1 MEAERKRLALV
12 TGTSK
17 GLGRALSQ
25 ELVQQGW
32 IVVGVARSKDALDD
46 LRDIL
51 GSRVFIPRVCDVS
64 SASDVKAVSDELRAD
79 GIMPSLFF
87 LNAGIAGE
95 AACESSAKFVLAKH
109 DQIFATNYF
118 GVLAW
123 VEEWL
128 PSSPRYG
135 PITFVAT
142 GSVNAIFA
150 PPTGSAYAA
159 SKAAI
164 AKAFEGLSITY
175 PRSNAIFSVVYAG
188 PIATEGLKG
197 NLPFTWKADRMA
209 RYMIDKSIKGKSH
222 IENSAFY
229 SIISRLLRF
238 LPDKLVLK
246 IVGRPA
252 DEG

>member
-1 MEAERKRLALV
+1 MEEERVALV
-12 TGTSK
+12 TGASR

-25 ELVQQGW
+25 ELVKQGW

-46 LRDIL
+46 LQATL
-51 GSRVFIPRVCDVS
+51 GSQVFIPRVCDVS
-64 SASDVKAVSDELRAD
+64 FPSHVKALSERLRLD
-79 GIMPSLFF
+79 GIVPSLFF

-95 AACESSAKFVLAKH
+95 AACESPTEFVLTKH
-109 DQIFATNYF
+109 AQIFATNYF

-128 PSSPRYG
+128 ASSSKHDPT
-135 PITFVAT
+135 TFVAT
-142 GSVNAIFA
+142 SSINAIFA

-175 PRSNAIFSVVYAG
+175 PRSKAIFSVVYAG

-197 NLPFTWKADRMA
+197 NLPFIWEADRMA
-209 RYMIDKSIKGKSH
+209 RYMIKKVLKGRTH
-222 IENSAFY
+222 IENSLFY
-229 SIISRLLRF
+229 SVLSRLLRV
-238 LPDKLVLK
+238 LPDRLVLK
-246 IVGRPA
+246 ILGNTA
-252 DEG
+252 NE